1 MKLENLVKQITESAK
16 INFAGHKFLLKVDT
30 NEDPQK
36 KGVKV
41 QFIPTEFGSLTP
53 TEQNDIAIELEGR
66 LEQGLNQYELRVE
79 RDRNLKDTSILGFFI
94 YIEYFDKLIRKALRS
109 QNPADAEIET
119 TPEEDQRSTQFYTPS
134 IIPDKG

>member
-1 MKLENLVKQITESAK
+1 MRYR
-16 INFAGHKFLLKVDT
+16 
-30 NEDPQK
+30 QK

-79 RDRNLKDTSILGFFI
+79 RDRNLKDKSILGFFI

-119 TPEEDQRSTQFYTPS
+119 TPEED
-134 IIPDKG
+134 

>member
-1 MKLENLVKQITESAK
+1 MKKLEQIIEETLNEAAK
-16 INFAGHKFLLKVDT
+16 VNFAGHSFLLKVDT

-66 LEQGLNQYELRVE
+66 LEQGLDQYELRVE
-79 RDRNLKDTSILGFFI
+79 RDRNLKDKSVIGFFI
-94 YIEYFDKLIRKALRS
+94 YIEYFDKLVRKALGG
-109 QNPADAEIET
+109 QNPEPDAEID
-119 TPEEDQRSTQFYTPS
+119 PAQQED
-134 IIPDKG
+134 